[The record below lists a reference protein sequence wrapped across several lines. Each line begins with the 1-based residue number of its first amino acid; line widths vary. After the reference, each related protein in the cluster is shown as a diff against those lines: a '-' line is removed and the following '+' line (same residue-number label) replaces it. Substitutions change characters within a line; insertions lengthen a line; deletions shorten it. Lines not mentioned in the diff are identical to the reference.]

1 MINITTFKDPKSPIA
16 EAYRS
21 IRTNI
26 QFSKIDNEMKTIVV
40 TSSQQNEG
48 KSTVIANLAV
58 SFAGMENKKILI
70 LEGDLRNPTVHRMF
84 NISNTHGITDILTG
98 QKSFDL
104 GIDKGLKQEDERIL
118 REYLVKEL
126 RYISYLDYEPP
137 ESKIYYKLKED
148 MDYIEE
154 DSELDFDLQ
163 GLLDAY
169 RRVLDNISLKE
180 KKEGK
185 EREESLLENI
195 RRDEFSVEEGIDF
208 VIRKLRIYKNLEFS
222 ELFEKK
228 TNKYRIVTIF
238 MAILELIKER
248 KIEVKQSTL
257 FGEIRITALDIL

>member
-1 MINITTFKDPKSPIA
+1 MYNIDIEEFQGPLELLNHLIEKNKIDIYDIPISEITDQYIEYI
-16 EAYRS
+16 EAMKVLNLEITSEFIVIASNLLY
-21 IRTNI
+21 IK
-26 QFSKIDNEMKTIVV
+26 SKILLPK
-40 TSSQQNEG
+40 
-48 KSTVIANLAV
+48 AV
-58 SFAGMENKKILI
+58 EEEDPREELVNKIL
-70 LEGDLRNPTVHRMF
+70 
-84 NISNTHGITDILTG
+84 
-98 QKSFDL
+98 
-104 GIDKGLKQEDERIL
+104 
-118 REYLVKEL
+118 EYRKYKLVSEQIRKRFE
-126 RYISYLDYEPP
+126 IN
-137 ESKIYYKLKED
+137 SKIYYKLKED